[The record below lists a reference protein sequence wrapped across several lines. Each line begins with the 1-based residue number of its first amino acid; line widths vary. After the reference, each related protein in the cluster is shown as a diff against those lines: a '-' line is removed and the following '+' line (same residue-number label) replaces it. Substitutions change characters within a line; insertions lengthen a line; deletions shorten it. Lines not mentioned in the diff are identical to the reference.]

1 MKVYDLG
8 VLPPRHDCQ
17 PRPASPVAHSIVG
30 GWVSELR
37 DMLYS
42 THRWAQQTA
51 PKGCSLLSNPQHIR
65 AIHDLEP
72 EYIADM
78 ITEYTPGRQLRFS
91 GSRLLRVPRHNLERY
106 GRRGY
111 SVMAPRLWNDLP
123 DSLRLIYS
131 HELIA
136 LHPLIRIRIMSH
148 PDMG

>member
-1 MKVYDLG
+1 MIWVFCLLDMTVSQGQRAQSLI
-8 VLPPRHDCQ
+8 
-17 PRPASPVAHSIVG
+17 AIVG

-65 AIHDLEP
+65 AIHNLEP

-78 ITEYTPGRQLRFS
+78 ITEYTPGRQLHS
-91 GSRLLRVPRHNLERY
+91 AGSRPLRVPRHNLERY

-111 SVMAPRLWNDLP
+111 SVTAPRLWNDLP
-123 DSLRLIYS
+123 DSLHLIYS

>member
-1 MKVYDLG
+1 MIWVFCLLDMTVSQGQRAQSLI
-8 VLPPRHDCQ
+8 
-17 PRPASPVAHSIVG
+17 AIVG

-42 THRWAQQTA
+42 THRWARQTA

-65 AIHDLEP
+65 AIHNLEP

-91 GSRLLRVPRHNLERY
+91 RSRLLRVPRHNLELY
-106 GRRGY
+106 GRCGY
-111 SVMAPRLWNDLP
+111 SVKSPRLWNDLQ

-131 HELIA
+131 HVLFKSNLKRSIHSFA
-136 LHPLIRIRIMSH
+136 
-148 PDMG
+148 

>member
-1 MKVYDLG
+1 MTVSQGQRAQSLI
-8 VLPPRHDCQ
+8 
-17 PRPASPVAHSIVG
+17 AIVG

-65 AIHDLEP
+65 AIHNLEP

-106 GRRGY
+106 GRYSY
-111 SVMAPRLWNDLP
+111 SVTAPRLWNDLP

-131 HELIA
+131 HELFKSNLKRSIHSFA
-136 LHPLIRIRIMSH
+136 LKSCPIQTWGQIL
-148 PDMG
+148 